1 MMMAAAGGGDG
12 SDSDDDKPK
21 NFFEPIS
28 YSKLMRII
36 ATYHPYDMESK
47 QRYSIKDRVTIKDYE
62 AKLSDAC
69 FCYALG

>member
-1 MMMAAAGGGDG
+1 MNGGDDENE
-12 SDSDDDKPK
+12 DSQK

-28 YSKLMRII
+28 YRKLMKVV
-36 ATYHPYDMESK
+36 ATLHPIDQETK
-47 QRYSIKDRVTIKDYE
+47 TRFNIKDRVTIKDYE